1 MKEVV
6 IASIA
11 RTPIGSFQGTLSM
24 VSAVQLGAT
33 AIRSAVSRAEVKPS
47 EVDEVVIGHVITA
60 GAGQAPARQ
69 AALAAGLGHG
79 TPCSTVNKV
88 CGSGLKAVM
97 LAKQAIQC
105 GAANVAVAGGMESM
119 SQAPHL
125 LPGARAGY
133 RMGNANLLDSMLHDG
148 LWDPYGNAPMGNYG
162 ELCAKEF
169 AFTRDMQDEYAIRSY
184 ERASAAY
191 EDGSFTAELTSVEI
205 SGRKGRSLVERDEE
219 PTRFRPDKIPN
230 LRPAFDESGTITAAN
245 ASKISDGG
253 AAVVLMSRVE
263 AERRGA
269 QVLARVVADASF
281 AQQPEW
287 FTTAPV
293 GAIRQAL
300 TRAKLTAE
308 DMDLFEINEAF
319 AVVAMVAIQQLQLDE
334 KKVNV
339 NGGAISLGH
348 PIGCSGTRVLV
359 TLVNA
364 MRNKGVRYGVAS
376 LCIGGG
382 EAVAMVLEN
391 PQCA

>member
-6 IASIA
+6 IASTA

-33 AIRSAVSRAEVKPS
+33 AISSAVSRAEVKPS

-191 EDGSFTAELTSVEI
+191 ADGSFTEELTTIEI

-253 AAVVLMSRVE
+253 AAVVLMSRVK

-293 GAIRQAL
+293 GAIRRAL
-300 TRAKLTAE
+300 ARAKLTSA
-308 DMDLFEINEAF
+308 DINLFEINEAF
-319 AVVAMVAIQQLQLDE
+319 AVVAMVAIHQLQLDE

-376 LCIGGG
+376 LCIGGD

-391 PQCA
+391 PECA